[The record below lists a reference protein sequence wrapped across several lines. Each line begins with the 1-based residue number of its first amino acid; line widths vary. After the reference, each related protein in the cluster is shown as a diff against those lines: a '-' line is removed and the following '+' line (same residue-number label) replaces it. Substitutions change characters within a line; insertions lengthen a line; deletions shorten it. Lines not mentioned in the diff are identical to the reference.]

1 LTVPIYL
8 AHLNPVTN
16 SHVKIINELKKESKV
31 HVLPVIFLK
40 NDQEVNS
47 KSFPFNYEIRK
58 KMLESV
64 FDDSIIISQNYTFH
78 APFVK
83 YFPPLLSLPSWI
95 LRKRIL
101 RGIDDSYFT
110 YTGDK
115 AEGYM
120 LKMYHLNP
128 KIGERKQISA
138 TSVKTK
144 LYETAQGRKVDW
156 HDDVPEQVTK
166 IINENWE
173 VITKFSNQEDQ
184 TTKIL
189 GMKFPKEGFWPK

>member
-1 LTVPIYL
+1 LTIPIYL

-40 NDQEVNS
+40 KDQEVNS

-64 FDDSIIISQNYTFH
+64 FGDSIIISRNYTFH

-83 YFPPLLSLPSWI
+83 YFPPLLSLSSWI
-95 LRKRIL
+95 LRKKIL
-101 RGIDDSYFT
+101 HGIDDNYFT

-115 AEGYM
+115 AEGHM
-120 LKMYHLNP
+120 LKMYHLHP
-128 KIGERKQISA
+128 KVGERKQISA

-144 LYETAQGRKVDW
+144 LYEAAQGEKVDW
-156 HDDVPEQVTK
+156 QNDVPEQVAN

-173 VITKFSNQEDQ
+173 VITRFSNQEDQ

-189 GMKFPKEGFWPK
+189 GMKFPKEGFWSK